1 MNQGRVIQEIYHW
14 LKANLSSE
22 CYTVKCDHVT
32 EAKEE
37 LALFIG
43 SKTHGQGRG
52 CRIAQVD
59 ILVCNELTKRVELII
74 EVDPNCVPKILMGN
88 LMSVLLA
95 DNYSPSKSFSSYV
108 IKDTLVIFL
117 TLLDCRRGS
126 QKASQFKLIERTM
139 RHKLALAELGVKD
152 VVLCHGVTEDEAIHA
167 LQKAIRDQF
176 GEITKEMLNGLAAPV
191 EIKQISP
198 LLGAEEVSPEA

>member
-1 MNQGRVIQEIYHW
+1 
-14 LKANLSSE
+14 
-22 CYTVKCDHVT
+22 
-32 EAKEE
+32 
-37 LALFIG
+37 
-43 SKTHGQGRG
+43 
-52 CRIAQVD
+52 
-59 ILVCNELTKRVELII
+59 
-74 EVDPNCVPKILMGN
+74 
-88 LMSVLLA
+88 
-95 DNYSPSKSFSSYV
+95 
-108 IKDTLVIFL
+108 
-117 TLLDCRRGS
+117 
-126 QKASQFKLIERTM
+126 M